1 VPEAA
6 KARGRKGAD
15 SQKQNLKVRG
25 VHSVFTAQR
34 YQKWLKTGV
43 FARPKQID
51 LLHPKEM
58 VKNRPQCL
66 VLNFLH
72 VPYYP
77 AEGKSEHGT
86 KEQELTQEAVQICMQ
101 FC

>member
-43 FARPKQID
+43 VARPKQID

-58 VKNRPQCL
+58 VKKRPKQTRNVFVSPFVLRLVCL
-66 VLNFLH
+66 
-72 VPYYP
+72 
-77 AEGKSEHGT
+77 
-86 KEQELTQEAVQICMQ
+86 
-101 FC
+101 FCVVK

>member
-1 VPEAA
+1 MR
-6 KARGRKGAD
+6 KILLGGRKGVD

-43 FARPKQID
+43 VARPKQID

-58 VKNRPQCL
+58 VKKRPYQ
-66 VLNFLH
+66 VLYILYSA
-72 VPYYP
+72 VI
-77 AEGKSEHGT
+77 KSS
-86 KEQELTQEAVQICMQ
+86 
-101 FC
+101 

>member
-58 VKNRPQCL
+58 VKNRPQDPSYL
-66 VLNFLH
+66 TPRPVPSFVLGLDLH
-72 VPYYP
+72 FF
-77 AEGKSEHGT
+77 T
-86 KEQELTQEAVQICMQ
+86 TQDPSYLPHV
-101 FC
+101 

>member
-58 VKNRPQCL
+58 VKNRPD
-66 VLNFLH
+66 FF
-72 VPYYP
+72 PFF
-77 AEGKSEHGT
+77 
-86 KEQELTQEAVQICMQ
+86 EQLIFSIVFWTPP
-101 FC
+101 

>member
-1 VPEAA
+1 MPEAA

-43 FARPKQID
+43 VARPKQID

-58 VKNRPQCL
+58 VKNQPEKNTASGEH
-66 VLNFLH
+66 VLSILC
-72 VPYYP
+72 
-77 AEGKSEHGT
+77 T
-86 KEQELTQEAVQICMQ
+86 K
-101 FC
+101 

>member
-1 VPEAA
+1 MPEAA

-58 VKNRPQCL
+58 VKNRPESPRATEL
-66 VLNFLH
+66 FFMRVTGPGFFFL
-72 VPYYP
+72 
-77 AEGKSEHGT
+77 T
-86 KEQELTQEAVQICMQ
+86 F

>member
-58 VKNRPQCL
+58 VKNRLKYINYLRRIFFPSNIQTS
-66 VLNFLH
+66 V
-72 VPYYP
+72 
-77 AEGKSEHGT
+77 
-86 KEQELTQEAVQICMQ
+86 
-101 FC
+101 

>member
-58 VKNRPQCL
+58 VKNQPHNL
-66 VLNFLH
+66 
-72 VPYYP
+72 
-77 AEGKSEHGT
+77 
-86 KEQELTQEAVQICMQ
+86 Q
-101 FC
+101 FQYFYL

>member
-1 VPEAA
+1 MPEAA

-58 VKNRPQCL
+58 VKNRPQP
-66 VLNFLH
+66 VEPASNFLAFGNGRRSG
-72 VPYYP
+72 
-77 AEGKSEHGT
+77 AEKRGCGHRVK
-86 KEQELTQEAVQICMQ
+86 KARI
-101 FC
+101 

>member
-43 FARPKQID
+43 VARPKQID

-58 VKNRPQCL
+58 VKNQPQLC
-66 VLNFLH
+66 VLSTVTDPVLFHSKQPESN
-72 VPYYP
+72 V
-77 AEGKSEHGT
+77 
-86 KEQELTQEAVQICMQ
+86 
-101 FC
+101 

>member
-1 VPEAA
+1 MPEAA
-6 KARGRKGAD
+6 KARGRKGTD

-43 FARPKQID
+43 VARPKQID

-58 VKNRPQCL
+58 VKNQPNVKDDLQNRIKKGEKQ
-66 VLNFLH
+66 V
-72 VPYYP
+72 
-77 AEGKSEHGT
+77 GT
-86 KEQELTQEAVQICMQ
+86 CHSVTMSL
-101 FC
+101 

>member
-1 VPEAA
+1 MPEAA
-6 KARGRKGAD
+6 KARGRKGED

-43 FARPKQID
+43 VARPKQID

-58 VKNRPQCL
+58 VKKRPEPTQFL
-66 VLNFLH
+66 VFLDLSLDGSRRRFLTKFFVNFSTRQRI
-72 VPYYP
+72 
-77 AEGKSEHGT
+77 A
-86 KEQELTQEAVQICMQ
+86 QRQQN
-101 FC
+101 

>member
-43 FARPKQID
+43 VPRPNKLICSGQ
-51 LLHPKEM
+51 LEM
-58 VKNRPQCL
+58 VKNQ
-66 VLNFLH
+66 
-72 VPYYP
+72 PYYIKLK
-77 AEGKSEHGT
+77 GFSE
-86 KEQELTQEAVQICMQ
+86 KPNLDPPPSMKKNSLL
-101 FC
+101 

>member
-58 VKNRPQCL
+58 VKNRPDYKKQQA
-66 VLNFLH
+66 
-72 VPYYP
+72 
-77 AEGKSEHGT
+77 AERGIIH
-86 KEQELTQEAVQICMQ
+86 ACY
-101 FC
+101 C

>member
-43 FARPKQID
+43 VARPKQID

-58 VKNRPQCL
+58 VKKNGL
-66 VLNFLH
+66 SKFISVENFFLKLLL
-72 VPYYP
+72 
-77 AEGKSEHGT
+77 GK
-86 KEQELTQEAVQICMQ
+86 LDLFVN
-101 FC
+101 